1 MSGCCSGSCGPIS
14 VQFDAK
20 RAEADLRLYK
30 RKGPNPTTQHLRDG
44 IVRAGVGAGKAVLD
58 VGAGI
63 GAASFELL
71 AAGFSTA
78 LTIDASPAYVV
89 VARREAEARGLAA
102 RMTIIEGDF
111 VTTAATLPTA
121 DTVVLDRA
129 VCCYPHFRP
138 LLEAAL
144 AHSGRLLAISYPR
157 DRWYVRLVV
166 AMENFRRAVRRNA
179 FRVVV
184 HSGAAMEEL
193 ILLHGFQRASRTGTL
208 QWCVDVYQR
217 RP

>member
-1 MSGCCSGSCGPIS
+1 MSGCCSRSCGPIS
-14 VQFDAK
+14 VQFDSK

-30 RKGPNPTTQHLRDG
+30 RKGPNPTTRQLRDG
-44 IVRAGVGAGKAVLD
+44 IVRAGAGQTVLD

-71 AAGFSTA
+71 AAGFSSS

-89 VARREAEARGLAA
+89 VARREAEARGVAA
-102 RMTIIEGDF
+102 RMTIVEGDF
-111 VTTAATLPTA
+111 VAAAATLPTA

-144 AHSGRLLAISYPR
+144 THSGRLLAVSYPR
-157 DRWYVRLVV
+157 DRWYVRLLV
-166 AMENFRRAVRRNA
+166 AVDNLRRAARRNA

-193 ILLHGFQRASRTGTL
+193 ILVHGFQRASRTGTL
-208 QWCVDVYQR
+208 EWCVDVYQR